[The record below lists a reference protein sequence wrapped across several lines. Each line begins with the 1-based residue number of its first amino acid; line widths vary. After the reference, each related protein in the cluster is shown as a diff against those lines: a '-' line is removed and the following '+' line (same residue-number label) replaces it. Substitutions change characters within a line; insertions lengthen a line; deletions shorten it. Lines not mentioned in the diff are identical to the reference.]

1 MEKLKQ
7 LYTRIAQQGIQAISN
22 HQEQVDPN
30 LQNLKADSR
39 QGLTLLVKLPA
50 HVTRNIS
57 FVLNDLKKLEPFQ
70 YYYTANTI
78 HITVMDIR
86 RAVPDFH
93 MSKEKLI
100 NYRQVI
106 QETIEN
112 VNAINWHLA
121 GLICS
126 PGAILVKGFYSSELQ
141 QLRNGL
147 RASLLK
153 NGLLLDERYATF
165 SGHATVARFK
175 KKLIHPQES
184 LNEIN
189 NFHNVELGDFQAS
202 EVDLVIHD
210 WYNHQPHLIERFSL
224 KTT

>member
-39 QGLTLLVKLPA
+39 EGLTLLVKLPA

-86 RAVPDFH
+86 RAVPDH
-93 MSKEKLI
+93 NSACPPGHVASSQIIPADQRHLLPAHRPVGI
-100 NYRQVI
+100 QIDPPDHRRQD
-106 QETIEN
+106 N
-112 VNAINWHLA
+112 RDR
-121 GLICS
+121 GRKCS
-126 PGAILVKGFYSSELQ
+126 
-141 QLRNGL
+141 R
-147 RASLLK
+147 
-153 NGLLLDERYATF
+153 
-165 SGHATVARFK
+165 
-175 KKLIHPQES
+175 
-184 LNEIN
+184 
-189 NFHNVELGDFQAS
+189 
-202 EVDLVIHD
+202 
-210 WYNHQPHLIERFSL
+210 
-224 KTT
+224 

>member
-1 MEKLKQ
+1 MDKLKQ
-7 LYTRIAQQGIQAISN
+7 PYARIDQQGVQAIST

-39 QGLTLLVKLPA
+39 RGLTLLVKLPA

-93 MSKEKLI
+93 MSKEELI
-100 NYRQVI
+100 NYQQVI

-153 NGLLLDERYATF
+153 NGLLLDERYATS

-175 KKLIHPQES
+175 KNLIHPQEF

-189 NFHNVELGDFQAS
+189 NFHTVEFGDFRTS

-210 WYNHQPHLIERFSL
+210 WYNRRPHLIERFSL

>member
-112 VNAINWHLA
+112 VNAINWHLT

-141 QLRNGL
+141 QLRNG
-147 RASLLK
+147 
-153 NGLLLDERYATF
+153 
-165 SGHATVARFK
+165 
-175 KKLIHPQES
+175 
-184 LNEIN
+184 
-189 NFHNVELGDFQAS
+189 
-202 EVDLVIHD
+202 
-210 WYNHQPHLIERFSL
+210 
-224 KTT
+224 